1 MQFEAEKFTSAAD
14 QDMQFADIAG
24 KHKNPNDDL
33 EDIFADK
40 VRKNISEH
48 DMEKKERDRAIREH
62 QEMERKL
69 DACDRCFDSS
79 KLEKQLIVSLGKN
92 VYLALPWHEGL
103 TTGHCLIAPLA
114 HVPCSTQ
121 LDDDVWQEMR
131 DYMTALN
138 RMFSSRKQDVIFF
151 ETARYLHRRPH
162 MVIHCVPSAEFEMAP
177 FYFKK
182 AIQESEAEWSTNKQL
197 VSLKDRDVRRA
208 IPKGLPYFWVNFGMD
223 SGFAH
228 VIEDQEQFPNNFAQ
242 VISYFSLENDN
253 RKIYSKIWL
262 QFQETIGGLLNL
274 DARLWRR
281 PRKIHNPIPKVK
293 QFADWW
299 KLFDF
304 TR

>member
-1 MQFEAEKFTSAAD
+1 
-14 QDMQFADIAG
+14 MQFANIAG

-40 VRKNISEH
+40 VRKNISEQ
-48 DMEKKERDRAIREH
+48 DVDKKERDRAIREH
-62 QEMERKL
+62 QEMERTL
-69 DACDRCFDSS
+69 DTCDKCFDSA

-92 VYLALPWHEGL
+92 AYLSLPWHEGL

-114 HVPCSTQ
+114 HVSCSTQ
-121 LDDDVWQEMR
+121 LEDDVWQEIR
-131 DYMTALN
+131 ELMTALN
-138 RMFSSRKQDVIFF
+138 RMFTSRKQDVIFF

-162 MVIHCVPSAEFEMAP
+162 MVIHCVPSSEFEMAP

-197 VSLKDRDVRRA
+197 VTLKDKDVRRS

-242 VISYFSLENDN
+242 VNIIFVSFYFYLM
-253 RKIYSKIWL
+253 
-262 QFQETIGGLLNL
+262 F
-274 DARLWRR
+274 
-281 PRKIHNPIPKVK
+281 
-293 QFADWW
+293 
-299 KLFDF
+299 
-304 TR
+304 